1 MCHDNEERCKIWRW
15 IDLSIQNWH
24 DEFNGFWPKHLKV
37 SKIVTLMGCLWPK
50 NIMLELKKCR
60 GVIFNSTE
68 DCYKIRRKTY
78 LLFQKWSEEFGKFLP
93 EHSKVSKLG
102 LLWDPFIQSIKYMSL
117 KFSGDLCFITMN
129 IDARFEG
136 KLICALKDD
145 MRNLANFHILK
156 KTISF

>member
-1 MCHDNEERCKIWRW
+1 
-15 IDLSIQNWH
+15 
-24 DEFNGFWPKHLKV
+24 
-37 SKIVTLMGCLWPK
+37 
-50 NIMLELKKCR
+50 
-60 GVIFNSTE
+60 
-68 DCYKIRRKTY
+68 
-78 LLFQKWSEEFGKFLP
+78 
-93 EHSKVSKLG
+93 
-102 LLWDPFIQSIKYMSL
+102 MSL